1 MRLFSRLPAT
11 ALAFATALAG
21 GCAFR
26 HPVQQSVG
34 LIPPAERSA
43 DLRDDRIR
51 LMGVDRAP
59 AVPPS
64 EPIYE
69 VPGFVFEAVFDFL
82 FVSPAERLYAHF
94 TGDTAGRAARDMLD
108 TQSADNRRYG
118 ILRLAGES
126 FARQSPDDR
135 LLWADMARHDPDYTV
150 RAAAIRALNWS
161 RAPGNGPL
169 YIDSLG
175 DEQVLVRLE
184 AAKALAN
191 APDDRAAAPL
201 LDHLQQD
208 ASRDVRVASADA
220 LRCYHTQEVAHALI
234 LLLNDPDFAVCWQ
247 ARQSLRLMTAHDF
260 HYDEQ
265 AWLGYLSGNRAPF
278 G

>member
-1 MRLFSRLPAT
+1 MSLFPRPP
-11 ALAFATALAG
+11 ALALAAAAMLAA

-26 HPVQQSVG
+26 HPQQQSIG
-34 LIPPAERSA
+34 LIPPSERSA
-43 DLRDDRIR
+43 DLRDDNIR
-51 LMGVDRAP
+51 MLGVDRAP

-69 VPGFVFEAVFDFL
+69 IPGLALGACFDLLIF
-82 FVSPAERLYAHF
+82 SPFDHFYAYF
-94 TGDTAGRAARDMLD
+94 TGDTAGKAARDMLD
-108 TQSADNRRYG
+108 TTSADNRRHG
-118 ILRLAGES
+118 LLRLAGES
-126 FARQSPDDR
+126 FARESPDDR

-161 RAPGNGPL
+161 RAPGNGQL
-169 YIDSLG
+169 YIDSLN

-191 APDDRAAAPL
+191 SPDARATAPL
-201 LDHLQQD
+201 MDHLQQD
-208 ASRDVRVASADA
+208 VSRDVRIATADA
-220 LRCYHTQEVAHALI
+220 LRCYHTQEVARALI
-234 LLLNDPDFAVCWQ
+234 LVLSDADFAVCWQ

-265 AWLGYLSGNRAPF
+265 AWLGYLSGNREPF
-278 G
+278 D